1 MNRKLKRLQSPRH
14 GIQYIIN
21 SEVREEL
28 SPFVFFDA
36 GTMVRNDDGLII
48 GLHPHSGI
56 GIITYFEGGN
66 LKHSDTEKNDGIIND
81 GGVQWISAGSGIF
94 HEENYLKADSNNNDS
109 WPLSIYQ
116 LWLQLPPESEDNLP
130 EYKGIQPDD
139 LIVLDNV
146 KILVGSYNGLKSPL
160 EVPFN
165 MTYLAVKL
173 KAGETFEYATPDK
186 QTTGFIFPTN
196 GLMELHG
203 DAIELNNLNILEEN
217 EGLIKIK
224 ASSNSKFI
232 LILAEPQSYPI
243 VSYGGSIH
251 TSEDSLR
258 KSSDRI
264 SQIKKI
270 YKRTKKSEMTEK

>member
-1 MNRKLKRLQSPRH
+1 MYHLQ
-14 GIQYIIN
+14 
-21 SEVREEL
+21 
-28 SPFVFFDA
+28 
-36 GTMVRNDDGLII
+36 
-48 GLHPHSGI
+48 
-56 GIITYFEGGN
+56 
-66 LKHSDTEKNDGIIND
+66 
-81 GGVQWISAGSGIF
+81 
-94 HEENYLKADSNNNDS
+94 NYLKADSNNNDS

-146 KILVGSYNGLKSPL
+146 KILVGSYKELKSPL

-165 MTYLAVKL
+165 MTYLAV
-173 KAGETFEYATPDK
+173 
-186 QTTGFIFPTN
+186 N